1 MKRARILL
9 MSIVTWIG
17 ALNAVMGQ
25 ESAAPRTTSSDSN
38 KSAKLPLPVELEKL
52 PANTREVLTRVIEA
66 PTLRAVSAM
75 DDFASSAGIYIWL
88 LDHPDRVSLAWQ
100 RLNVAAID
108 IKDAKDGKFIWRDDQ
123 GNEMTWH
130 TVAQS
135 GNGRIWYA
143 EGKIRPGRL
152 LPVVPVKAVAVLRH
166 CRMKDEDGE
175 PVIRQQVE
183 VFLQTDSKTASFV
196 MRLIGPAAPRMAADG
211 ADQLLMFFSGIARY
225 VERHPEKA
233 TTLLVEKK

>member
-1 MKRARILL
+1 
-9 MSIVTWIG
+9 
-17 ALNAVMGQ
+17 
-25 ESAAPRTTSSDSN
+25 
-38 KSAKLPLPVELEKL
+38 
-52 PANTREVLTRVIEA
+52 
-66 PTLRAVSAM
+66 M
-75 DDFASSAGIYIWL
+75 DDFAASASIYMWL

-100 RLNVAAID
+100 RLNIAAIE
-108 IKDAKDGKFIWRDDQ
+108 IKEAKDGKFIWRDDQ

-166 CRMKDEDGE
+166 CRMKDEDGDL
-175 PVIRQQVE
+175 VIRQQVE
-183 VFLQTDSKTASFV
+183 VFLQTDSKTASFA

-233 TTLLVEKK
+233 KTLLVEKK